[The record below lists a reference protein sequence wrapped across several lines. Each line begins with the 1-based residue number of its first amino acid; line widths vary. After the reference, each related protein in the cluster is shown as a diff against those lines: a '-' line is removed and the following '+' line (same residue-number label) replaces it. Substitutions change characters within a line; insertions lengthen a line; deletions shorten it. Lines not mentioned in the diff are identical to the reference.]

1 MRSFSLKA
9 VRLSGKTIGFT
20 EIQKRVP
27 SVNFERI
34 IKNLITPDKREETW
48 TKIAGKIA
56 AKEYEF
62 VFNNTMNF
70 ETILRTTPKRALA
83 NTFITFFIMS
93 EFQKIKREEINNC
106 AGMTT
111 STFPLAALRIIV
123 RNHFDKENIE
133 IASKMVEDIRQSFI
147 EMIQESTWLNEK
159 TKQNAIRKAEM
170 MRKMVGYPKEL
181 EVPGALDSFFETFV
195 FPSNDSFHKL
205 INAVEKFKIE
215 QAINFVASSIQ
226 LQSQKDYFEANALY
240 APWRNLLTLNIP
252 FIDDPF
258 FDSTYPD
265 YAKIASIGGVLGHE
279 IGHGFDPNGRKFDE
293 NGKLNDW
300 WAPEDSSEYDR
311 RAQCL
316 IDQYNNYDDPD
327 FGKNL
332 NGSKTI
338 KEIASDTI
346 GINTAWRTYK
356 KLNLVNEP
364 KIIGFED
371 YDTDKL
377 FFRLAALNWCNVRST
392 HSLSEQLTLVH
403 PTSSFRVNGIFSN
416 TKSFAK
422 AYNCPIG
429 SPMNPAKKF
438 FVRIFTNS
446 IHQNCYLSS
455 TTLDQQTNMTTNDEK
470 SKPNQNHHPIK
481 LICFLLV
488 WIVSLYIILDII
500 KNYNVDSSSESP
512 EYSRPSLVKSSE
524 NICKSPECIQL
535 AHYLHNWQ
543 DISVDPCQDFYQ
555 AVCGKYNEHST
566 VAEGRINERGRI
578 LYQLVKEHL
587 DKNLP
592 TTSKS
597 ENAMKL
603 YYQKCEETKRLNTE
617 KLRNET
623 MKEIYQTIMKVGKWP
638 TIDESWEE
646 SDFDLNEMMDNIAK
660 IGKTD
665 FGFFKIRPA
674 SDKYLFVATEFTFGD
689 LWDLLME
696 NKTGQIGDSEFGKYT
711 KQFDEVNN
719 IKPVASYWD
728 DTYKLMRLVDML
740 SNMNRTYEGY
750 KGFATLKEQ
759 VPSVDFE
766 RIIKNYMNPSRK
778 DEMWSKTV
786 KKIAAG
792 NEPYWFNK
800 THNLELILKT
810 ASKRTLA
817 NFLMTNLFLEETYT
831 AFMEEKFRNSKDSE
845 CSSVVIKTFPLAAL
859 RIFVRNHFDKENL
872 EIVSKMVEDFRSNF
886 VEMIEE
892 STWLNDK
899 TKMSAIRKLEKMK
912 TMVGYP
918 KDMDVPGA
926 LDSYFETLNL
936 SKADSYYTF
945 NSKIQKFKMEQAMD
959 FLTSGI
965 SIESSEEYFQVN
977 AWYGPR
983 HNNLAIDVGII
994 DDPFFDSTFPEY
1006 AKIASVGEVI
1016 GHEMGHGFDPVGRT
1030 FDEDGNEKD
1039 WWTPEDSAEY
1049 DRRAQCLVDQYN
1061 NYDDPNY
1068 GRKLNGSTSIQEIA
1082 ADLIGINVSWKTYK
1096 KLDLT
1101 NEPKILGFED
1111 YSTDKL
1117 FFRLTAHMWCGGR
1130 SGRPLSTQLQL
1141 VHPTHS
1147 FRVNGVFSNM
1157 KSFAEAYN
1165 CPVGSPMNPA
1175 KKCELF

>member
-1 MRSFSLKA
+1 
-9 VRLSGKTIGFT
+9 
-20 EIQKRVP
+20 
-27 SVNFERI
+27 
-34 IKNLITPDKREETW
+34 
-48 TKIAGKIA
+48 
-56 AKEYEF
+56 
-62 VFNNTMNF
+62 
-70 ETILRTTPKRALA
+70 
-83 NTFITFFIMS
+83 
-93 EFQKIKREEINNC
+93 
-106 AGMTT
+106 MT
-111 STFPLAALRIIV
+111 A
-123 RNHFDKENIE
+123 D
-133 IASKMVEDIRQSFI
+133 
-147 EMIQESTWLNEK
+147 
-159 TKQNAIRKAEM
+159 
-170 MRKMVGYPKEL
+170 
-181 EVPGALDSFFETFV
+181 
-195 FPSNDSFHKL
+195 
-205 INAVEKFKIE
+205 
-215 QAINFVASSIQ
+215 
-226 LQSQKDYFEANALY
+226 
-240 APWRNLLTLNIP
+240 
-252 FIDDPF
+252 
-258 FDSTYPD
+258 
-265 YAKIASIGGVLGHE
+265 
-279 IGHGFDPNGRKFDE
+279 
-293 NGKLNDW
+293 
-300 WAPEDSSEYDR
+300 
-311 RAQCL
+311 
-316 IDQYNNYDDPD
+316 
-327 FGKNL
+327 
-332 NGSKTI
+332 
-338 KEIASDTI
+338 
-346 GINTAWRTYK
+346 
-356 KLNLVNEP
+356 
-364 KIIGFED
+364 
-371 YDTDKL
+371 
-377 FFRLAALNWCNVRST
+377 
-392 HSLSEQLTLVH
+392 
-403 PTSSFRVNGIFSN
+403 
-416 TKSFAK
+416 
-422 AYNCPIG
+422 
-429 SPMNPAKKF
+429 
-438 FVRIFTNS
+438 
-446 IHQNCYLSS
+446 
-455 TTLDQQTNMTTNDEK
+455 DEK
-470 SKPNQNHHPIK
+470 PKSNHNHHPIK
-481 LICFLLV
+481 LICFLII
-488 WIVSLYIILDII
+488 WIVSLYIFLDII
-500 KNYNVDSSSESP
+500 KNYNMDSSSESP

-578 LYQLVKEHL
+578 LYQLVKGDPWFLVFQSCESILEHL

-597 ENAMKL
+597 ENSMKL
-603 YYQKCEETKRLNTE
+603 FYQKCEETKRSDTE

-623 MKEIYQTIMKVGKWP
+623 MKEIYQTLMKVGKWP
-638 TIDESWEE
+638 TIDESWKE
-646 SDFDLNEMMDNIAK
+646 SDFDLN
-660 IGKTD
+660 
-665 FGFFKIRPA
+665 A
-674 SDKYLFVATEFTFGD
+674 SDKYLFVVPEFTFGD

-719 IKPVASYWD
+719 IKPVKSSGD
-728 DTYKLMRLVDML
+728 DTFKLMRLVDML

-778 DEMWSKTV
+778 DEMWRKTV
-786 KKIAAG
+786 KKIATG
-792 NEPYWFNK
+792 KEPYWFNK

-817 NFLMTNLFLEETYT
+817 NFLMTNLFLEETLA
-831 AFMEEKFRNSKDSE
+831 AFMEEKYRNSKDSE
-845 CSSVVIKTFPLAAL
+845 CSSIVIKSFPLAAL

-886 VEMIEE
+886 IEMIEE

-899 TKMSAIRKLEKMK
+899 TKMSAIRKLEKMQK
-912 TMVGYP
+912 MVGYP
-918 KDMDVPGA
+918 KNMEVPGA

-945 NSKIQKFKMEQAMD
+945 NSKIRKFKMEQAMD

-983 HNNLAIDVGII
+983 SNNLAIDVGII

-1016 GHEMGHGFDPVGRT
+1016 GHEMGHGFDPIGRT
-1030 FDEDGNEKD
+1030 FDENGNEKD

-1049 DRRAQCLVDQYN
+1049 DRRAQCLVEQYN

-1117 FFRLTAHMWCGGR
+1117 FFRLTAHVSLQANYALFHTNFLQMWCGGR
-1130 SGRPLSTQLQL
+1130 SERPLSRQLQL